1 MLEVFYIVL
10 LIVFGALAAVTFFTA
25 NIRSVPYKEELS
37 RLGERQEQLD
47 VQVQTMRRELRNLE
61 LDMSILTDEKQG
73 LHEQVNCMR
82 RVEDA
87 HLTSRSAQQAEETE
101 I

>member
-10 LIVFGALAAVTFFTA
+10 LVVFGALATVTFFSATV
-25 NIRSVPYKEELS
+25 RSVPYKEELV
-37 RLGERQEQLD
+37 RLLERQEKLNE
-47 VQVQTMRRELRNLE
+47 QVQTMRRQLRNLE
-61 LDMSILTDEKQG
+61 LDMSILTDEKQA
-73 LHEQVNCMR
+73 LQEQVNCMR

-87 HLTSRSAQQAEETE
+87 HLTSRIAQQAEEAE